1 MGGTTL
7 HFSPLLPWPLLIALA
22 AAVVAVVSVALW
34 RRARGTI
41 WRGAMLALGLLA
53 LLNPV
58 VVREERDP
66 LDDIAVV
73 VADRS
78 PSQDIGERPQQLEGA
93 LEHLRGEL
101 EGQPAL
107 DTVEIEVERDDE
119 GGTRLFGP
127 LSDTLAQ
134 VDRSRLAGVVI
145 VSDGQVH
152 DVPPALERLGIDAP
166 LHLLLTGRPGERD
179 RRLVVEEVP
188 NYGMVGDPQEITLR
202 VDDLPEGDASEPVTV
217 TLRQNGELRQRLSVL
232 PGTPQTVPFELAR
245 AGQTVLEIEAE
256 TAPGELTPQNN
267 RAVFFINGVRDRL
280 RVLLV
285 SGQPYPGL
293 RVWRNLLKADPAVDL
308 VHFTIL
314 RPPEKQD
321 GTPIRELAL
330 IAFPSREL
338 FEVKLGEFDLVIFD
352 RYSRRGLLPL
362 AYLDNVARY
371 VEEGGALLEVAG
383 PEFAHP
389 LSLYRTP
396 LSRILPG
403 RPSGVVYER
412 GFEPRL
418 TDVGHR
424 HPVTAGLLPADFGDA
439 GSNGGAGEAE
449 PAWGRWFRQIDVE
462 VADSQVIMSGAADA
476 PLLVLDRIGE
486 GRVAQLLSDH
496 AWLWARGFEDGGP
509 QGLLL
514 RRLVH
519 WLMKEPE
526 LEEEALRA
534 EPSDDQIV
542 IERRSLEARPENV
555 TVRSPSGRTEDVA
568 LQPVDPGLSRAEV
581 QADEAGLYRISDDDL
596 LTYAAV
602 RPISPEELADMRATP
617 ERLAPLIEA
626 SGGSANWLA
635 ESGEPSVRM
644 VSAGRAMEGRGWIG
658 LRENERYVVTGA
670 SQMPLLPAILALL
683 LLLGTLGFAWYRE
696 GR

>member
-7 HFSPLLPWPLLIALA
+7 QFSPLLPWPLLIALA
-22 AAVVAVVSVALW
+22 AAVVAVVGVALW

-66 LDDIAVV
+66 LDDIAIV

-267 RAVFFINGVRDRL
+267 RAVFFVNGVRDRL

-439 GSNGGAGEAE
+439 GTDGSAEEAE

-462 VADSQVIMSGAADA
+462 VADSQIIMSGAADA

-534 EPSDDQIV
+534 EPIDDQIV

-581 QADEAGLYRISDDDL
+581 RADEAGLYRISDDDL

-670 SQMPLLPAILALL
+670 FQTPLMPAILALL